1 VRFGAASAAIN
12 HATLGTLGKNCMNSL
27 ASFALTP
34 LSAGDIIDQAI
45 RLYRRN
51 FLALLRIVIAPSLVA
66 YAGSVFYYTGVR
78 NFSLSR
84 GDERVAFT
92 VLLIVSGVVLWI
104 AGKAAFY
111 LALGGAA
118 RVLVE
123 HFFEGRPLLAR
134 DVYRALR
141 RRFWALVGAL
151 IMISILLL
159 GLLLL
164 TYFVVTIVVLLYV
177 SLTAAL
183 INSLPYWMQ
192 LIIHVIA
199 GIAFTVGVVSL
210 LLLIYSRVVYVP
222 QVMMVE
228 DKGVF
233 AAISRSFTLAS
244 GETRRVGAVLL
255 FWIYVAWSVW
265 LLLYA
270 PLGWYGYWHGV
281 DLTPF
286 NQDVPLWFNVMRQ
299 ALSQVS
305 EILLAP
311 IAMLGFTLLYL
322 DSRVRKEG
330 YDVELLANRVLAA
343 PPPIPLP
350 QPVAF
355 TPAPDAAASFPSILG
370 INNPAPAPETA
381 TTGHSSFDPA
391 ETERITQG
399 TSGADFAASTA
410 PARQSETPPV
420 ERIVAPPLADEP
432 ASTQTP
438 RSAPPIIGATRT
450 CRYCNTAAD
459 AEDRFC
465 RVCGSVF

>member
-1 VRFGAASAAIN
+1 
-12 HATLGTLGKNCMNSL
+12 MNSL

-34 LSAGDIIDQAI
+34 QSAGDIIDQAVQ
-45 RLYRRN
+45 LYRRN
-51 FLALLRIVIAPSLVA
+51 FLALLRIVVAPSLVA

-84 GDERVAFT
+84 GDERVVLTA
-92 VLLIVSGVVLWI
+92 LLIISGVVLWI

-123 HFFEGRPLLAR
+123 HFFAGRPLLAR

-141 RRFWALVGAL
+141 RRFWALIGAL
-151 IMISILLL
+151 LMISILLL

-164 TYFVVTIVVLLYV
+164 TYFVVAIGVLIYV
-177 SLTAAL
+177 ALTAAL
-183 INSLPYWMQ
+183 INALPFWLQ
-192 LIIHVIA
+192 VLIHVIA
-199 GIAFTVGVVSL
+199 GAAFAVGVVSL
-210 LLLIYSRVVYVP
+210 LLLIYSRVIYVP

-228 DKGVF
+228 EKGVF
-233 AAISRSFTLAS
+233 AAISRSFALAG

-255 FWIYVAWSVW
+255 FWVYVAWSVW

-270 PLGWYGYWHGV
+270 PLGWYGYWHGI

-286 NQDVPLWFNVMRQ
+286 NQDVPLWFNVARQ
-299 ALSQVS
+299 ALTQVS

-343 PPPIPLP
+343 PPPP
-350 QPVAF
+350 QAF
-355 TPAPDAAASFPSILG
+355 TPAPGTTAPYPSIFGL
-370 INNPAPAPETA
+370 NNYSPASQSAATA
-381 TTGHSSFDPA
+381 GPPFDPA
-391 ETERITQG
+391 AIEQIAQAPR
-399 TSGADFAASTA
+399 GADLATPSA
-410 PARQSETPPV
+410 PARPSAMPPA
-420 ERIVAPPLADEP
+420 ERIVEP
-432 ASTQTP
+432 AMTGAQ
-438 RSAPPIIGATRT
+438 ATRQAT
-450 CRYCNTAAD
+450 QVAEPTAGPARACPYCNTAAH

-465 RVCGSVF
+465 RVCGAVF

>member
-1 VRFGAASAAIN
+1 MNSQNG
-12 HATLGTLGKNCMNSL
+12 MNSL
-27 ASFALTP
+27 ASFALAP
-34 LSAGDIIDQAI
+34 LSAGDIIDHAV

-51 FLALLRIVIAPSLVA
+51 FLALLRIVVAPSLVA

-84 GDERVAFT
+84 GDERVALT
-92 VLLIVSGVVLWI
+92 VLLIVVGVVLWI
-104 AGKAAFY
+104 TGKAAFY

-159 GLLLL
+159 GLSLLI
-164 TYFVVTIVVLLYV
+164 YFVVAIAVLIYV
-177 SLTAAL
+177 ALTAAL
-183 INSLPYWMQ
+183 INTLPYWAQ
-192 LIIHVIA
+192 LIIHVVA
-199 GIAFTVGVVSL
+199 GAAFTVGVVSL
-210 LLLIYSRVVYVP
+210 LLLVYSRVIYVP

-228 DKGVF
+228 EKGVF
-233 AAISRSFTLAS
+233 AAISRSFALAV

-255 FWIYVAWSVW
+255 FWVYVAWSVW

-270 PLGWYGYWHGV
+270 PLGWYGYWHGI
-281 DLTPF
+281 DPSPF
-286 NQDVPLWFNVMRQ
+286 NQDVPFWFNVTRQ
-299 ALSQVS
+299 AVTQVS

-343 PPPIPLP
+343 PPPLPPP

-355 TPAPDAAASFPSILG
+355 TPAPDASAPFPSILG
-370 INNPAPAPETA
+370 LNNYSPAPLTAPERAPFDRSVIEQLIQEPPETSFVESSA
-381 TTGHSSFDPA
+381 SAGQAEEAKAERAVEPTMTG
-391 ETERITQG
+391 ERG
-399 TSGADFAASTA
+399 TLSVI
-410 PARQSETPPV
+410 PV
-420 ERIVAPPLADEP
+420 VAPTA
-432 ASTQTP
+432 
-438 RSAPPIIGATRT
+438 GAART
-450 CRYCNTAAD
+450 CRYCDTPAN